1 MISRSLTIIGSV
13 VVLVGLFMPI
23 ISGPPELQNK
33 FFFTWGEYWDGLACL
48 DPRIWTG
55 LVMGITDKCRWG
67 IVLAPVILLL
77 TYLACAE
84 FHNIQGVARS
94 MSMTE
99 VSLAIGPW
107 ILTIGSLIML
117 ISGII
122 AVAAPSSNAAKNGG

>member
-1 MISRSLTIIGSV
+1 MLSRSLIIIGSI
-13 VVLVGLFMPI
+13 VVLVGLFMPMN
-23 ISGPPELQNK
+23 SGPPELQTK
-33 FFFTWGEYWDGLACL
+33 SFFTWGEYWDGLLVLILAL
-48 DPRIWTG
+48 TG

-122 AVAAPSSNAAKNGG
+122 AVAAPSSNAAKDGG